1 MRLKTVFNQPISL
14 NENGVELRMFSVLDF
29 SPTEHTFN
37 YFKELA
43 SKVEHIVPVDF
54 IDYFEDN
61 YVGRPNRN
69 GVRRKPK
76 FPVNMWNV
84 YLRTVENLPRTNNA
98 LEGFHRGF
106 ESMLQAAK
114 PDVWK
119 FLEAIHRQQAL
130 QEFNVSQQRLGKNIV
145 KPNENFARIKRIVC
159 SCADYNPFE
168 YLEAIASNTVF

>member
-1 MRLKTVFNQPISL
+1 MFTCVLLKICLEQITLSMVSARNRI
-14 NENGVELRMFSVLDF
+14 
-29 SPTEHTFN
+29 
-37 YFKELA
+37 KA
-43 SKVEHIVPVDF
+43 S
-54 IDYFEDN
+54 
-61 YVGRPNRN
+61 
-69 GVRRKPK
+69 
-76 FPVNMWNV
+76 
-84 YLRTVENLPRTNNA
+84 T
-98 LEGFHRGF
+98 
-106 ESMLQAAK
+106 AK